1 MLKYTLERFL
11 YGVLTLLIIIT
22 ITFFLLKI
30 LPGSPF
36 NDEKL
41 TADQIAILN
50 EKYGLSDP
58 LPMQYFR
65 YIKNIVTKFDF
76 GKSFKYD
83 NQDVL
88 RKLIVPRLPRTI
100 KVGLFALA
108 IGITVGIILGS
119 LAALN
124 RGNFVDNILIVL
136 AVLGSSIPS
145 FVFAMVL
152 QYTFAVKIPIFPV
165 LYDDTKIIS
174 IVLPAIAL
182 SVSTI
187 STLTR
192 FVRTEL
198 VEVLNSDYILL
209 ARAKGLTNAQ
219 VIFKHALRNALIPVI
234 TIVGPMVLGI
244 LTGGVVMDTIFGIPG
259 LGQLMVDGI
268 TLNDYFIVLTVAT
281 FYSFL
286 FISVVLIIDLLYGV
300 IDPRIRLA
308 GGK

>member
-22 ITFFLLKI
+22 ITFFLLKV

-41 TADQIAILN
+41 TADQVAILN
-50 EKYGLSDP
+50 EKYGLADP
-58 LPMQYFR
+58 LPVQYFR

-76 GKSFKYD
+76 GRSFKYD

-88 RKLIVPRLPRTI
+88 RKLIIPRLPRTI
-100 KVGLFALA
+100 KVGLLALT
-108 IGITVGIILGS
+108 IGITVGITLGS

-124 RGNFVDNILIVL
+124 RGNFLDNILVVL

-145 FVFAMVL
+145 FVFAMLL

-165 LYDDTKIIS
+165 LYDDSKLIS

-209 ARAKGLTNAQ
+209 AKAKGLTKGQ
-219 VIFKHALRNALIPVI
+219 VIFRHALRNALIPVI